1 MTPLAV
7 VLAALPTSTPSPLY
21 QDGAG
26 TGSPVP
32 LPVGIGFG
40 VVVVVL
46 SFVVLLPSV
55 RHWLDRV
62 SARRPRRFRD

>member
-1 MTPLAV
+1 MSTLAA

-21 QDGAG
+21 QDGTG

-32 LPVGIGFG
+32 LPVGIGLG

-55 RHWLDRV
+55 RHGLDRI